1 VCTYHKAD
9 TVKKLS
15 DRRETL
21 PFNTKLVTSQ
31 LRNDFTKFGYC
42 VQLFKFTKIGTFYI
56 AFFKCNFTGF
66 STKNVLNHFTK
77 NKLSAFYA
85 VNKNEA
91 QLRQNSFLKERWM
104 PIAST

>member
-1 VCTYHKAD
+1 MILQSLD
-9 TVKKLS
+9 TASSFSNSQKSVLF
-15 DRRETL
+15 TL
-21 PFNTKLVTSQ
+21 L
-31 LRNDFTKFGYC
+31 
-42 VQLFKFTKIGTFYI
+42 
-56 AFFKCNFTGF
+56 FFKCNFTGF